1 MRGIPCALG
10 WSAYIS
16 VWREVGVLCFERL
29 AVFVPSLPPLCFP
42 LYISVTGACLL
53 VGVGAHGW
61 VVRFC
66 QPLVQSPSW
75 SWLPIV
81 EAPGC
86 LGHPTSAERRSCLMK
101 KNNDNGKVENCMEK
115 ILCNN
120 FEECSVISNAFYM
133 YGVGCG
139 LQHELEIVFSCFLK
153 QCWIM
158 NKRKHYELM
167 WILCQSFLRL
177 DLLFTLLLPYLLQC
191 ATPLSKG
198 KLIVHP

>member
-1 MRGIPCALG
+1 MCFGLECLC
-10 WSAYIS
+10 IS
-16 VWREVGVLCFERL
+16 VAGSRSIMFWAFRGFC
-29 AVFVPSLPPLCFP
+29 SLPPP
-42 LYISVTGACLL
+42 SLL
-53 VGVGAHGW
+53 STVYQCDGCMSSRGHGGSW
-61 VVRFC
+61 LGCQVC
-66 QPLVQSPSW
+66 QPSLQSPSW

-86 LGHPTSAERRSCLMK
+86 LGHPTSAEQRSCLMK
-101 KNNDNGKVENCMEK
+101 KNNDYGKVENCMEK

-120 FEECSVISNAFYM
+120 FEECSVTSNAFYM

-139 LQHELEIVFSCFLK
+139 LQHELGIVFSCFLK

-177 DLLFTLLLPYLLQC
+177 DFLFTLLLPYLLQC